1 MCHGQPDKGPQRPWP
16 LSPPHPS
23 ANIRVCLCPP
33 SPPAPR
39 GPPPGTPALRRQSLF
54 HRNPRTSLPRAPT
67 LAEHMPPVPPH
78 AGRLL
83 LLAGRVIS
91 GYSPGPGCCTVG
103 APGHRTYKS
112 GLAPAGSLTGQ
123 GHPSHLQ
130 APLPPG
136 SLGEQEKAGSPGTR
150 PGGVR
155 RPRRGGGGRPSVPAG
170 VSQGSRAGG
179 SEPVQGPAGCSQRT
193 LPAWPGSRVL
203 PLSSGLGLFSPRAP
217 GQLQHGRALGGGW
230 AGDALWEAPAHR
242 RASSSLSQ
250 VLISHYFWCFQHGL
264 YHASYISKCL

>member
-155 RPRRGGGGRPSVPAG
+155 SPRRGGGGRPSVPAG
-170 VSQGSRAGG
+170 VSQGSRRAGVSLCKG
-179 SEPVQGPAGCSQRT
+179 QLAAHSAPCQR
-193 LPAWPGSRVL
+193 G
-203 PLSSGLGLFSPRAP
+203 RAP
-217 GQLQHGRALGGGW
+217 GSFRCHRAWDFFLRVPLG
-230 AGDALWEAPAHR
+230 
-242 RASSSLSQ
+242 SSSMDGP
-250 VLISHYFWCFQHGL
+250 WEEAGL
-264 YHASYISKCL
+264 GTPCGRRPPIAGLLVPYPRF